1 MFDLRLCKN
10 KNVLKEY
17 AVWVTDIPVAYE
29 GVNK

>member
-17 AVWVTDIPVAYE
+17 AIWLTYIPVN
-29 GVNK
+29 GLSR